1 MVPPK
6 VPRREKDGRMDRKG
20 PLKIFTSSLLNKFCL
35 FVVFDFLMWAI
46 FNVFVEFVM
55 ISLLFF
61 CFGFLA
67 PRHV

>member
-1 MVPPK
+1 
-6 VPRREKDGRMDRKG
+6 MDRKG